1 LSEYDCNFEELK
13 LKTDKLEAEGLRDLA
28 KTTGILSENKLE
40 AARHQYEDGIQGDE
54 MIYGDQKYHVKFGY
68 SNRIIALGYLLRMEP
83 FTDAFISV
91 NGNLDNPDRIFYS
104 VKQQWRSVFD
114 DKQNNAELIP
124 EMFYLPEILRNQY
137 ALFD

>member
-1 LSEYDCNFEELK
+1 
-13 LKTDKLEAEGLRDLA
+13 
-28 KTTGILSENKLE
+28 
-40 AARHQYEDGIQGDE
+40 